1 MKEFLN
7 GFVGK
12 KIDVVCAGGV
22 AVRGEVVEVTDV
34 LQLKDD
40 DKFCYVA
47 LDKITVVYE
56 TKDKKEQR
64 TGFVGGFS
72 SRNETLD

>member
-1 MKEFLN
+1 MKDFLN
-7 GFVGK
+7 GFKGK

-22 AVRGEVVEVTDV
+22 AVRGEVIEVDEV
-34 LQLKDD
+34 LHLKDD
-40 DKFCYVA
+40 DKICYVV